1 MIVVYGAVYTEID
14 IKLDPAPALDDVKNV
29 LDYRNEVG
37 GKAANQALAATRH
50 GAKTALVAK
59 VGDDVYAERL
69 MRKIRMDGVM
79 TSGVAHSDLKT
90 GMRTRIREKS
100 KQDQLI
106 YAPSANKELNA
117 EQVPDEIL
125 GPKNLLLLQTE
136 LSHAQNIEI
145 LTKAKEYGAQTMM
158 NLSPSTA
165 LKQEVLSHID
175 YLIINAD
182 EATRLAD
189 KMGLSTGD
197 NALKIAAALSKQG
210 ALTCIL
216 TQGEN
221 GCVAVTAKGEAWD
234 MGALQL
240 EEVIDKTGAE
250 AAFCGTFAA
259 CIEAKL
265 PIATALKRASIAATL
280 TCTKQGMHESL
291 PHLHDIE
298 EQLENLADAKKISL

>member
-29 LDYRNEVG
+29 LDYRNEV
-37 GKAANQALAATRH
+37 
-50 GAKTALVAK
+50 
-59 VGDDVYAERL
+59 
-69 MRKIRMDGVM
+69 MDGVM

-165 LKQEVLSHID
+165 LK
-175 YLIINAD
+175 
-182 EATRLAD
+182 
-189 KMGLSTGD
+189 M
-197 NALKIAAALSKQG
+197 AAL
-210 ALTCIL
+210 
-216 TQGEN
+216 
-221 GCVAVTAKGEAWD
+221 
-234 MGALQL
+234 
-240 EEVIDKTGAE
+240 
-250 AAFCGTFAA
+250 
-259 CIEAKL
+259 
-265 PIATALKRASIAATL
+265 P
-280 TCTKQGMHESL
+280 
-291 PHLHDIE
+291 
-298 EQLENLADAKKISL
+298 